1 MENTIENLYEET
13 IGSLDSELSVKP
25 SGVKVVLKFFGDKS
39 YFSEAHYLL
48 HKQVRIRGEWIM
60 DTHEVVSM
68 YESRHPDMIR
78 KAIADLDD
86 LKKTYLSEAGKQS

>member
-13 IGSLDSELSVKP
+13 IGSVDSELNAKP

-39 YFSEAHYLL
+39 FFSEAHYLL

-60 DTHEVVSM
+60 DTREAFGM
-68 YESRHPDMIR
+68 YESDRPRMVR
-78 KAIADLDD
+78 KAIADFDELE
-86 LKKTYLSEAGKQS
+86 KRYLSKGQS